1 MNLYQEKDQA
11 YFSTV
16 RKDLISLLANQKFE
30 NLLEIG
36 AGNGAGLI
44 HLLEKGL
51 VQNAYG
57 IDLNEV
63 EGFQSDSRISHFW
76 LGNIEEEDFGIKAE
90 SFDCIVCAD
99 VLEHLV
105 DPWSAMNKIHKW
117 LKPGGLF
124 VLSIPN
130 IREIATLSKIAF
142 RGRFE
147 YRPEGG
153 IMDKTHLRFFCRRD
167 VKDLVSHSGLET
179 KQVLSNFQTEHK
191 VNWRTYFNKL
201 TFRLF
206 EEFLTVQHFVVARKH
221 D

>member
-16 RKDLISLLANQKFE
+16 RKDLISLLGNQKFE

-44 HLLEKGL
+44 HLLEKRL
-51 VQNAYG
+51 VNNAYG

-63 EGFQSDSRISHFW
+63 PGFQKDSRISQFW
-76 LGNIEEEDFGIKAE
+76 LGNIEEEDFGIKPE
-90 SFDCIVCAD
+90 SFDCIICAD

-105 DPWSAMNKIHKW
+105 DPWSAMRKIYNW

-124 VLSIPN
+124 ILSIPN
-130 IREIATLSKIAF
+130 IREVSTLSKIAF
-142 RGRFE
+142 KGRFE

-153 IMDKTHLRFFCRRD
+153 IMDKTHLRFFCRED
-167 VKDLVSHSGLET
+167 VKIMVSESGL
-179 KQVLSNFQTEHK
+179 KVNQLLSNFQTDHERS
-191 VNWRTYFNKL
+191 WRTTFNSL

-206 EEFLTVQHFVVARKH
+206 EEFLTVQHFVIAHKS
-221 D
+221 